1 MTNDWGVE
9 PADLAAVAGVTYDQ
23 AVIDA
28 AVRSVK
34 NYLGW
39 PVSPRLERTVIV
51 DGPPT
56 HKLALP
62 TLDPDAFVM
71 EVRDVTSDTPV
82 VLTGWRKLNTPILF
96 RSAGWPCG
104 EASIEIDLRDG
115 YTDLPPDLLP
125 MIANACASQGSAT
138 GGTLKT
144 VRVDDYSEEYD
155 TSATAAS
162 GPTKSQPYRL
172 PRRTTA

>member
-9 PADLAAVAGVTYDQ
+9 PDDLAAVAGVTYDQ

-39 PVSPRLERTVIV
+39 PVAPRLERTVTL

-56 HKLALP
+56 RKLALP

-71 EVRDVTSDTPV
+71 EVRDVASDTPV

-125 MIANACASQGSAT
+125 MIASACASQGSAT
-138 GGTLKT
+138 SGPLQSVKI
-144 VRVDDYSEEYD
+144 DDYSETYS
-155 TSATAAS
+155 TSGASSS
-162 GPTKSQPYRL
+162 GPANSQPYRL
-172 PRRTTA
+172 PRKTTA

>member
-9 PADLAAVAGVTYDQ
+9 PADLAAVAGVAYDQ

-39 PVSPRLERTVIV
+39 PVSPRLERTVIL

-56 HKLALP
+56 RKLALP

-71 EVRDVTSDTPV
+71 EVRDVTSDSPV
-82 VLTGWRKLNTPILF
+82 ILTGWRKLGTPILF

-104 EASIEIDLRDG
+104 EAAIEIDLRDG

-138 GGTLKT
+138 GGVLKA
-144 VRVDDYSEEYD
+144 VRVDDYAEEYD
-155 TSATAAS
+155 TGTASSS
-162 GPTKSQPYRL
+162 GPSKSQPYRL
-172 PRRTTA
+172 PRKTTA